1 MKFVQARAIIILILL
16 YAAGGKM
23 GTQKISRV
31 HWLAGA
37 DVVIGVLVLLN
48 LGMMFGIMSSNFY
61 TIFNTIFGGR
71 IGEAIKDGIGW
82 AGIFLTFPIGILNI
96 IAGILAKRIGRGGDD
111 KQNSRTATTGI
122 AIGVFNTLLG
132 GAVLIFFLFFVT
144 F

>member
-1 MKFVQARAIIILILL
+1 
-16 YAAGGKM
+16 M

-61 TIFNTIFGGR
+61 TIFYTIFGGR

-82 AGIFLTFPIGILNI
+82 AGIFLTFPIGIFNI
-96 IAGILAKRIGRGGDD
+96 IAGILAKRLGRGGDD
-111 KQNSRTATTGI
+111 RQNSRTATTGI